1 MYTDQISTDSADP
14 ADVLIRDELPD
25 TQVLY
30 LHQIL
35 YHAHAIFY
43 AISRI

>member
-14 ADVLIRDELPD
+14 ASVLIPDELLD
-25 TQVLY
+25 AQVLY
-30 LHQIL
+30 LYQIL
-35 YHAHAIFY
+35 YHAHAIFC